1 MRPWSCIP
9 IGLLAILPLVAP
21 AQLPLH
27 QLAPTTQS
35 FTLLD
40 ALYKDPEYESL
51 IKLLQR
57 AKLIPTFN
65 KLNGSTFFAPT
76 NDAVKHHASFNLL
89 WQEALNDDTHDLQDN
104 LQLRLRQQLFYHLFN
119 YTVRVLPTE
128 QTPQEHR
135 TLLYPRDTSEPP
147 TQEPPPYPPW
157 MPVQNGTLGTEPQRL
172 RLSARD
178 DALWAGVDASG
189 KGGVKVVKDAVETAN
204 GLLLG
209 LDRVLEMPPDL
220 ATVVSR
226 HPRLSYLHKIL
237 TPELTIFLNN
247 TPTLTLFLPIDD
259 AWEALPPLERLW
271 LESEFAADDL
281 TRILNMHTVLLDE
294 REVKWSD
301 SMRKPV
307 NLTTIDGPTLEIVP
321 KDDKIKVSDA
331 DIVERDI
338 YASNGVLHTV
348 SSLLIPPG
356 ALQLTPEKYL
366 LALDCTEFVSLVH
379 SVNLT
384 HLINDTETEYT
395 ILAPR
400 DDVIKLF
407 TSDDLPHRGS
417 EELKRLLQYHF
428 IPGKWAPK
436 KFEDGMLVET
446 VLEEPG
452 LAGGRQ
458 VMAVEVTED
467 SKKSQAKAIRFAG
480 AGVMGETEDV
490 GNALVYF
497 ISRPLVPPVDMLET
511 VTSNLEFSSFT
522 TGIYSTNLADTL
534 KSTPQTTLLIPRNHA
549 FRRLGMLV
557 SDHLLSPSSK
567 ADFERVIRHH
577 VLASVEYADSL
588 VNGSKRTYKT
598 LEGSDVHVER
608 RTADRSVILTSSGGW
623 ADMQSGLLPENM
635 LTQTGVV
642 HEVTDIMIPRS
653 VELTVGKLVKAAK
666 ASTMSTMIMKA
677 GLDWVLN
684 GTAPPE
690 GSPWAEKGLPGSGW
704 TLLCPTDDAF
714 KEVNLTELYSDDER
728 LRAIVAQHLILTPPA
743 STPRDVSV
751 LDTLL
756 NNRPLPL
763 DDAATYSTL
772 RSSDSVYGDV
782 IVRVLDGGK
791 DREEGTMVGVKGAR
805 GTDGDQDWAHVVS
818 WGRSTTGGGTGGVV
832 QIDRL
837 LSPYAPSWWVEY
849 GAALG
854 VGAFGVILIG
864 AFFYG
869 VRWVWQR
876 DTTEATYEPVGGFG
890 PDDGEE

>member
-9 IGLLAILPLVAP
+9 IGLLAFLPLVAA
-21 AQLPLH
+21 AQLPL
-27 QLAPTTQS
+27 QQPVPTTQS

-40 ALYKDPEYESL
+40 AIYKDPDYESL

-65 KLNGSTFFAPT
+65 RLNGSTFFAPT
-76 NDAVKHHASFNLL
+76 NDAIKHHASLNLL
-89 WQEALNDDTHDLQDN
+89 WQEALNDDASDLQDN
-104 LQLRLRQQLFYHLFN
+104 LQLQLRQQLFYHLLN
-119 YTVRVLPTE
+119 YTLLDVPTE
-128 QTPQEHR
+128 QTPQIHR

-157 MPVQNGTLGTEPQRL
+157 MPVQNGTLGAEPQRL

-178 DALWAGVDASG
+178 ETLWAGVDAAG
-189 KGGVKVVKDAVETAN
+189 KGGVKVVKDAIETSN

-226 HPRLSYLHKIL
+226 HPGLSYLHKIL
-237 TPELTIFLNN
+237 TPELTSFLNN
-247 TPTLTLFLPIDD
+247 TPTLTLFLPVDD
-259 AWEALPPLERLW
+259 AWAALPPLERLW

-281 TRILNMHTVLLDE
+281 ARILDMHTVLVE
-294 REVKWSD
+294 GEVKWSD
-301 SMRKPV
+301 SLRKPV
-307 NLTTIDGPTLEIVP
+307 NLTTLHGHTLEIVP
-321 KDDKIKVSDA
+321 KDDKIKVSDTE
-331 DIVERDI
+331 IVERDI

-348 SSLLIPPG
+348 SSLLIPEG

-366 LALDCTEFVSLVH
+366 LALNCTEFVSLIH

-384 HLINDTETEYT
+384 HLINDTETDYT

-407 TSDDLPHRGS
+407 TRDDLPHRGS

-428 IPGKWAPK
+428 IPGRWTEK

-446 VLEEPG
+446 ALEEVG

-458 VMAVEVTED
+458 VMTVEVSED
-467 SKKSQAKAIRFAG
+467 SKKSDAKAIRFAG
-480 AGVMGETEDV
+480 AGVLGEPEEA
-490 GNALVYF
+490 GNALIYF
-497 ISRPLVPPVDMLET
+497 ISRPLVPPVDTLET
-511 VTSNLEFSSFT
+511 ITPNLEFSSFI
-522 TGIYSTNLADTL
+522 TGIFSTNLADTL
-534 KSTPQTTLLIPRNHA
+534 KSTPKTTLLIPRNHA

-557 SDHLLSPSSK
+557 SDHLLSTSAK

-577 VLASVEYADSL
+577 VLASVEYSDAL
-588 VNGSKRTYKT
+588 VNGSKRTYPT
-598 LEGSDVHVER
+598 LEGSDIHVDKR
-608 RTADRSVILTSSGGW
+608 GADHSVILASSGGW
-623 ADMQSGLLPENM
+623 ADMQAGLLPKNM

-642 HEVTDIMIPRS
+642 HEISDIMLPRS

-666 ASTMSTMIMKA
+666 ASTMSTMIVKA
-677 GLDWVLN
+677 GFDWILN

-690 GSPWAEKGLPGSGW
+690 DSPWAEKGLPGSGW
-704 TLLCPTDDAF
+704 TLLCPTDEAF
-714 KEVNLTELYSDDER
+714 KDVNLTELYSDQER
-728 LRAIVAQHLILTPPA
+728 LREIVTQHLIPTPPTKP
-743 STPRDVSV
+743 SSDISV
-751 LDTLL
+751 LDTMV

-763 DDAATYSTL
+763 DDEATFSTL
-772 RSSDSVYGDV
+772 RSSDSAYGDI
-782 IVRVLDGGK
+782 IVRVLDGRK
-791 DREEGTMVGVKGAR
+791 NREEGTVIGVKGAR
-805 GTDGDQDWAHVVS
+805 GKDGEQDWAYVIS

-837 LSPYAPSWWVEY
+837 LSPYAPSLWVEY
-849 GAALG
+849 GAPVG
-854 VGAFGVILIG
+854 VGVFGVILIG
-864 AFFYG
+864 AFFFG

-890 PDDGEE
+890 PDDGED